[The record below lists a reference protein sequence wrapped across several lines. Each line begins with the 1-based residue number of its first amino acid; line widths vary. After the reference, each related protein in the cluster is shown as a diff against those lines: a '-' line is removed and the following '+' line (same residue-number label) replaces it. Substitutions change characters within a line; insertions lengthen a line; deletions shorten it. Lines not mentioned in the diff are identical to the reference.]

1 MSVELFELEDCPICR
16 EGVGSVEH
24 EGGWCVYVECLQ
36 CGSHTAHFSYKN
48 DAEKAEAEKA
58 SKKKSSKK
66 AEKVEAAVET
76 VAEEVVEAVAEAPA
90 EETVEEVTEAP
101 AEEATEA

>member
-36 CGSHTAHFSYKN
+36 CGSHTAHFSYNNEK
-48 DAEKAEAEKA
+48 EKAEAEKA
-58 SKKKSSKK
+58 
-66 AEKVEAAVET
+66 AVHTWNIGKVIRQNLGE
-76 VAEEVVEAVAEAPA
+76 
-90 EETVEEVTEAP
+90 
-101 AEEATEA
+101 